1 MWYRLLFLTF
11 VFLLLVGCGGGEAA
25 GTAVPTL
32 LAPADSPSQTA
43 NTLPPTFTPE
53 PVEFAQPT
61 AVTPAPTPT
70 EEPATAVP
78 EIIPTTAAG
87 QPDALQ
93 FLVAAEVNLR
103 RLDSFSHERS
113 ITIDSPIFDQ
123 TDDISC
129 VLRSPDQAFCH
140 AYRETTEAAGDVS
153 VRDFEF
159 VQRSAQIWAR
169 NDSQSAW
176 EELPPDDTNYLESY
190 VNQLIL
196 SPSVTD
202 AFIFGEAAIEGV
214 NVYEIRLTL
223 EPLMAVQALYEGEN
237 LNDLLAQAQDG
248 EATARVWIGQDD
260 SLLRLL
266 TIEIRFNSAL
276 GEVSLNGIGTL
287 ANFNQTADIPQP

>member
-1 MWYRLLFLTF
+1 MWYKLLLFIF
-11 VFLLLVGCGGGEAA
+11 VLLLLIGCGGNEPEV
-25 GTAVPTL
+25 TAVPTAL
-32 LAPADSPSQTA
+32 VPVNSSETAD
-43 NTLPPTFTPE
+43 TLPPTFTPE
-53 PVEFAQPT
+53 PVEIEQPT
-61 AVTPAPTPT
+61 PVTPAPTPT
-70 EEPATAVP
+70 DEPPTAVP
-78 EIIPTTAAG
+78 DVIPTTAE

-140 AYRETTEAAGDVS
+140 AYRETTEATGAVA

-159 VQRSAQIWAR
+159 VQRSGQIWAR
-169 NDSQSAW
+169 NNSESAW
-176 EELPPDDTNYLESY
+176 EELPPDETNYLDSY

-196 SPSVTD
+196 SPHVTD
-202 AFIFGEAAIEGV
+202 AFIFGESAIEGV
-214 NVYEIRLTL
+214 NVYEIWLTL
-223 EPLMAVQALYEGEN
+223 EPVAAVQALYGGES
-237 LNDLLAQAQDG
+237 LDELLAQAQDG
-248 EATARVWIGQDD
+248 EASARVWIGQED

-266 TIEIRFNSAL
+266 TIEIHFDTAL
-276 GEVSLNGIGTL
+276 GEVTLNGIGTL

>member
-1 MWYRLLFLTF
+1 MPNRVWFTI
-11 VFLLLVGCGGGEAA
+11 VFLLLIGCGGGEAT

-32 LAPADSPSQTA
+32 LVPADSPQTA

-53 PVEFAQPT
+53 PVEFEQPT
-61 AVTPAPTPT
+61 PVTPAPTPT
-70 EEPATAVP
+70 DEPPTAVP
-78 EIIPTTAAG
+78 DIIPTTAD

-113 ITIDSPIFDQ
+113 ITIDTPAFDQ

-140 AYRETTEAAGDVS
+140 AYRETTEATGDVA

-159 VQRSAQIWAR
+159 LQRSSQIWAR
-169 NDSQSAW
+169 NNSQSAW

-196 SPSVTD
+196 SPYVTD
-202 AFIFGEAAIEGV
+202 AFIFGEAAIDGV

-223 EPLMAVQALYEGEN
+223 EPLTAVQALYSSDN
-237 LNDLLAQAQDG
+237 FDDFLAQAQDG
-248 EATARVWIGQDD
+248 EATARVWVGQEDL
-260 SLLRLL
+260 LLRLL
-266 TIEIRFNSAL
+266 TIEIRFNTAL
-276 GEVSLNGIGTL
+276 GEVSLNGIATL
-287 ANFNQTADIPQP
+287 ANFNQTAGIPQP